1 MQPEPENQIE
11 QDPIIRFY
19 KPEGD
24 ITASSAPLIRVDLKN
39 LIAEGVRDLVIDM
52 INTRVID
59 STGIGLLVSTHNSL
73 QRLNGKLTIKNLTQE
88 LLELLKA
95 FRLDKHFNM
104 SGDPRLG
111 SPARM

>member
-1 MQPEPENQIE
+1 MQPEQ

-52 INTRVID
+52 TNTRVID
-59 STGIGLLVSTHNSL
+59 STGIGLLVATHNSL
-73 QRLNGKLTIKNLTQE
+73 VRLNGKLAIKNVSQDLF
-88 LLELLKA
+88 ELLKA
-95 FRLDKHFNM
+95 FRLDKHFSVSNN
-104 SGDPRLG
+104 PQLK
-111 SPARM
+111 

>member
-1 MQPEPENQIE
+1 MQPEQ

-52 INTRVID
+52 TNTRVID
-59 STGIGLLVSTHNSL
+59 STGIGLLVATHYSL
-73 QRLNGKLTIKNLTQE
+73 VRLNGNLAIKNVSQDLF
-88 LLELLKA
+88 ELLKA
-95 FRLDKHFNM
+95 FRLDKHFSV
-104 SGDPRLG
+104 SGDPRLVG
-111 SPARM
+111 

>member
-1 MQPEPENQIE
+1 MQPETN

-24 ITASSAPLIRVDLKN
+24 ITASNAPKIRAELKN
-39 LIAEGVRDLVIDM
+39 LIAEGVRDLVIDL

-59 STGIGLLVSTHNSL
+59 STGIGLLVATHNSL
-73 QRLNGKLTIKNLTQE
+73 LRLNGKLSLKNVSQE

-95 FRLDKHFNM
+95 FRLDKHFDM

-111 SPARM
+111 

>member
-1 MQPEPENQIE
+1 MQTESNNQNE

-24 ITASSAPLIRVDLKN
+24 ITASNAPLIRVELKN

-52 INTRVID
+52 VNTRVID
-59 STGIGLLVSTHNSL
+59 SSGIGLLVATHNSL
-73 QRLNGKLTIKNLTQE
+73 QRLNGKLTVKNVSQE

-95 FRLDKHFNM
+95 FRLDKHFAVT
-104 SGDPRLG
+104 GDPRLG
-111 SPARM
+111 